1 MAYRFPL
8 EALLRLRTTLTRQE
22 EVRLEGL
29 AQQLQAARQE
39 LEALQARRR
48 EFERSLN
55 AELKRGTLGSELQLR
70 MIGSRGLREA
80 EQQLM
85 RAIVV
90 LERSWSEQRE
100 KFKEARQRQEV
111 LENVRQ
117 GQVVIY
123 KEEQRRRE
131 QQLIDDLFRAR
142 TAVEK
147 AR

>member
-1 MAYRFPL
+1 MPFRFPL

-22 EVRLEGL
+22 ELRLEGI
-29 AQQLQAARQE
+29 AQQLQAARQQ
-39 LEALQARRR
+39 LESLQIRRR
-48 EFERSLN
+48 EFERNLN

-70 MIGSRGLREA
+70 MIGSRGLRDA
-80 EQQLM
+80 EQQLS
-85 RAIVV
+85 RAIVA

-117 GQVVIY
+117 GQVTIY
-123 KEEQRRRE
+123 QEEQRRRE
-131 QQLIDDLFRAR
+131 QQLIDDLFRSR
-142 TAVEK
+142 TIAEK